1 MFVFFINEP
10 KARWIVFDIMT
21 AILSFYLK
29 VDGMQE
35 ALISNQETQ
44 EMNLQFSAVKLFHC
58 WKISI
63 NFQAL

>member
-1 MFVFFINEP
+1 MFVLFINEP

-21 AILSFYLK
+21 AIFSFYLK
-29 VDGMQE
+29 VDDMQE

-44 EMNLQFSAVKLFHC
+44 EMNSLKLFHC

-63 NFQAL
+63 NFQAI